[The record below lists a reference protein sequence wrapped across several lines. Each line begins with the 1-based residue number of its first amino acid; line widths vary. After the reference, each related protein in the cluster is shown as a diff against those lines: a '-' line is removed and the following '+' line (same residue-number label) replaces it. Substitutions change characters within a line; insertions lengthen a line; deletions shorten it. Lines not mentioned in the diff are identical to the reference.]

1 MFQCFSSEAKE
12 VKFSIINENGSLYF
26 ETNDKK
32 WFSQLFKN
40 TTDGLAIDV
49 VAKDIYDCNVTT
61 IERGQI
67 SGTLL

>member
-12 VKFSIINENGSLYF
+12 VKFSIINENGSLYI
-26 ETNDKK
+26 ETNDRK

-49 VAKDIYDCNVTT
+49 VVKDIYGCNVTT